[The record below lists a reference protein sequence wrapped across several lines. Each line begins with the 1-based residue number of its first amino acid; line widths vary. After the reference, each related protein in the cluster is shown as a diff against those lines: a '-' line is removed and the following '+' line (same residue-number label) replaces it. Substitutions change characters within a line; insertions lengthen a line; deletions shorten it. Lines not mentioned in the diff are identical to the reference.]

1 MKKKLTEKQLRRFYR
16 MLSVKMTDFDCGKHC
31 APKNNNVPH
40 CCDREKVQP
49 LLFKDEY
56 DLHRKQGT
64 FWRKMPIKTKADKKL
79 VQDTCS
85 YNVFAVCPGAQDC
98 RRTLRAMVCRLFPFE
113 PFIDDKGFVLGLVYI
128 GDKNGDCALMGKPR
142 RIYNPAYIR
151 NCIRVWQE
159 LVDIF
164 PEEKDMYVSESRKRK
179 RRESRMGK
187 TVRFFK

>member
-1 MKKKLTEKQLRRFYR
+1 
-16 MLSVKMTDFDCGKHC
+16 MLSVKMTHFDCGKHC

-56 DLHRKQGT
+56 EWHRKQGT

-85 YNVFAVCPGAQDC
+85 YNVFAVCPGAQEC
-98 RRTLRAMVCRLFPFE
+98 RRTLRALVCRLFPFE

-159 LVDIF
+159 LVDTF
-164 PEEKDMYVSESRKRK
+164 PEEKDMYMCESRKRK
-179 RRESRMGK
+179 RREARMGK